1 MDKIFLD
8 KEHCIK
14 TSKTDWIHN
23 SGYECFMTRSDDYP
37 IIVGF
42 GFTPQESYHEFLMI
56 LELEYEEA
64 LKGKNSIYI
73 VNNMDPVQE

>member
-1 MDKIFLD
+1 MNKIFLD
-8 KEHCIK
+8 KEYCIK
-14 TSKTDWIHN
+14 TSKTVWVNNPDH
-23 SGYECFMTRSDDYP
+23 ECFMTRSEDYP

-64 LKGKNSIYI
+64 LKGQNSIYI
-73 VNNMDPVQE
+73 VSSMDPAQE